1 MSMPLDQA
9 KERAIQ
15 LESEITSLERF
26 IRVKIS
32 NDVAD
37 SVFSLAMTQR
47 LILASGVEGMEGFRQ
62 RWSLHGRVTDTKR
75 RLEALKG
82 GMENRKKDE
91 TAESISTNK
100 K

>member
-15 LESEITSLERF
+15 LESEITSLER
-26 IRVKIS
+26 
-32 NDVAD
+32 
-37 SVFSLAMTQR
+37 R